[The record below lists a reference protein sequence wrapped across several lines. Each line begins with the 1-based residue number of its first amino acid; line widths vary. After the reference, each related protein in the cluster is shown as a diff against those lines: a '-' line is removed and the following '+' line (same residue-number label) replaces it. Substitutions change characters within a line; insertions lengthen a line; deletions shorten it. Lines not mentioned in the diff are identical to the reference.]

1 MCPFNQDHP
10 DSDEAVIVALIKSG
24 HFLARNRV
32 PVLHALSP
40 AERRPPAPKDTT
52 SPCRASV
59 SKAAFSL
66 HGF

>member
-24 HFLARNRV
+24 HFLAWNGV
-32 PVLHALSP
+32 PVHVLSP
-40 AERRPPAPKDTT
+40 AEEAPPALKDTT